1 MERFNLEIEKALLGN
16 CIKSKETFVKVL
28 DRGLTAADFYNTNNQ
43 KVFDSL
49 IESYSIKNTVDPL
62 ILSKVA
68 AKKGIMASYISELV
82 VESIEFSDISAYI
95 NELLNLRIVRE
106 RFKLAIDI
114 QSGAVTTDD
123 EMKKRFEEI
132 DFIKSKIGQSNTIT
146 TLDKVE
152 IVDIYTI
159 EKIPTGF
166 EKVDNRLL
174 GFVMGSLNII
184 TGYNGNGK
192 STFLNQMCIAESISR
207 GYKVFAYSPELI
219 NSNLKSWLYPTIAN
233 EEHFIEKTFKG
244 TPYKTL
250 GNVGVKYIDRW
261 IKDKLFIYT
270 DDSITTDEE
279 QLLIDMNRMAREGVK
294 VFIIDNLMKIDL
306 KDSYKNEY
314 MAQKIFVNKLKNFA
328 RKYGAIV
335 HLVAHPRKPQQGN
348 SKVTKYDVAGTGDIT
363 NLADYAI
370 SIKKNS
376 EREKKNDAT
385 LKDAYVEILK
395 DRMRGQEFGI
405 DLEFCK
411 YRRRF
416 YSSNNEL
423 NKIYGYVDNE
433 ELVQVEYA
441 DNVFQMSSSR

>member
-1 MERFNLEIEKALLGN
+1 MERFNLEIERALLGN
-16 CIKSKETFVKVL
+16 CISSKETFVKVL
-28 DRGLTAADFYNTNNQ
+28 DRGLTTEDFYNTNN
-43 KVFDSL
+43 KKIFNSL
-49 IESYSIKNTVDPL
+49 IECYSSKNTVDSL
-62 ILSKVA
+62 ILSKIAV
-68 AKKGIMASYISELV
+68 KKGVMASYISELII
-82 VESIEFSDISAYI
+82 ESIDFSDITAYV
-95 NELLNLRIVRE
+95 NELLNFRIVRE
-106 RFKLAIDI
+106 RFQLAIDI
-114 QSGAVTTDD
+114 QSGKVKTD
-123 EMKKRFEEI
+123 EEIKKRFDEI
-132 DFIKSKIGQSNTIT
+132 EFIKSKIGEDNTIT

-166 EKVDNRLL
+166 RNIDNRLL
-174 GFVMGSLNII
+174 GIVMGSLNII

-192 STFLNQMCIAESISR
+192 STFLNQMCIAESLCN
-207 GYKVFAYSPELI
+207 GYKVFAYSPELT

-233 EEHFIEKTFKG
+233 DEHFIEKT
-244 TPYKTL
+244 YKDQKYKIL

-270 DDSITTDEE
+270 DDSITTDED
-279 QLLIDMNRMAREGVK
+279 QLLLDMNKMAKQGVK

-314 MAQKIFVNKLKNFA
+314 LAQKIFVNKLKNFA

-348 SKVTKYDVAGTGDIT
+348 SKVTKFDVAGTGDIT
-363 NLADYAI
+363 NLADYAF

-376 EREKKNDAT
+376 EKEKKNDPT

-395 DRMRGQEFGI
+395 DRMRGQEFGV
-405 DLEFCK
+405 DLDFCK

-416 YSSNNEL
+416 HSNNFEL
-423 NKIYGYVDNE
+423 NKDYGYVKNN
-433 ELVQVEYA
+433 ELVQVEY
-441 DNVFQMSSSR
+441 NEVVF